1 MAKRNIHPEVTNWK
15 IFTVAGGFYYFGE
28 EIEAPEGYIAFTK
41 ASMFGGFSGGK
52 GLPGVQRMDPSA
64 RVTLDRFTEDAQIL
78 VPISAVYAITDCGN
92 LYEFEGTT
100 LR

>member
-52 GLPGVQRMDPSA
+52 
-64 RVTLDRFTEDAQIL
+64 
-78 VPISAVYAITDCGN
+78 VYQ
-92 LYEFEGTT
+92 EFKEWTY
-100 LR
+100 LQE

>member
-64 RVTLDRFTEDAQIL
+64 RVTLDNTC
-78 VPISAVYAITDCGN
+78 TDFSCICDH
-92 LYEFEGTT
+92 
-100 LR
+100 